1 MTFRR
6 CSCALCCLPKTQAF
20 TGIAASTCAAPRAE
34 RRQSPSNWPRT
45 CSCRAT
51 SSSDPSCRNWRS
63 RSCSSRADQYQSS
76 FAHGTPGPG
85 LRSLIDEPLAK
96 LRSLSAAARPDDR
109 WRIETAGKGSTKSP
123 SSSVLRLY
131 RTPVGVISGLILFR
145 LVAFWGRS
153 AIGWSVSFSLGEF
166 LVEGLLLG
174 RLLRLSSATLQTTS
188 IARPGN
194 AAAAPLHRRFPIVI
208 SEAKGLF

>member
-1 MTFRR
+1 MRTLLL
-6 CSCALCCLPKTQAF
+6 AED
-20 TGIAASTCAAPRAE
+20 TGFYGHRGIDLRGSARGASTITQQLAKNLFLSRDKQLGRKLQE
-34 RRQSPSNWPRT
+34 L
-45 CSCRAT
+45 AT
-51 SSSDPSCRNWRS
+51 

-153 AIGWSVSFSLGEF
+153 TMGWSVPFSLGEF
-166 LVEGLLLG
+166 FG
-174 RLLRLSSATLQTTS
+174 
-188 IARPGN
+188 
-194 AAAAPLHRRFPIVI
+194 
-208 SEAKGLF
+208 